1 MKRKQ
6 ILLYIALLVVGLG
19 LAAAALTLRGRGLSN
34 SIGGMLTGIGSG
46 LIGLSV
52 SQLVMLWQ
60 EHRDPALARQ
70 NEISRNDER
79 NIALRNRAKA
89 LSGDALQ
96 WAVLAAAWLAIG
108 LDAPLWVPLLAT
120 GVFVAKNV
128 MELCLLL
135 HYSHH
140 S

>member
-6 ILLYIALLVVGLG
+6 RLYIALLAAGLC
-19 LAAAALTLRGRGLSN
+19 LAAAALALRGRGLPDG
-34 SIGGMLTGIGSG
+34 IGGMLTGVGSG

-52 SQLVMLWQ
+52 SQLVLLRR
-60 EHRDPALARQ
+60 ERKNPALARQ
-70 NEISRNDER
+70 NKISRNDER

-89 LSGDALQ
+89 LSGDVLQ
-96 WAVLAAAWLAIG
+96 WTVLAAAWLAIG

-120 GVFVAKNV
+120 GVFVAKSV